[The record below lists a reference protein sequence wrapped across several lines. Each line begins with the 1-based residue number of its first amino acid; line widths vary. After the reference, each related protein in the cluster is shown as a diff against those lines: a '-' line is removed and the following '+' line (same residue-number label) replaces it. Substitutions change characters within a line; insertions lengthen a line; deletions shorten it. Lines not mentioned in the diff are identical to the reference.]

1 MILADT
7 EEEIELVRAGEHFV
21 ISEPLEVG
29 TRYFVSVDGG
39 LRLPDPRSMCQPDGP
54 HGPTEV
60 VDPTAFQW
68 TDSDWTGENLGGWS
82 FYEMH
87 VGAFTRE
94 GTFRSAIERLDYL
107 ADLGVDVVQL
117 MPIAPMPGE
126 RGWGY
131 DGVSIFALH
140 HPYGRPDDL
149 VALIDAIQ
157 IGRAHV

>member
-68 TDSDWTGENLGGWS
+68 TDSDWTGENLHGKI

-87 VGAFTRE
+87 GAPSPAKDICPPLSARLFSRPWGRCCSTHADRADARRTPGVMTAYRSSHSVGDLSP
-94 GTFRSAIERLDYL
+94 GTC
-107 ADLGVDVVQL
+107 
-117 MPIAPMPGE
+117 
-126 RGWGY
+126 
-131 DGVSIFALH
+131 
-140 HPYGRPDDL
+140 
-149 VALIDAIQ
+149 
-157 IGRAHV
+157 